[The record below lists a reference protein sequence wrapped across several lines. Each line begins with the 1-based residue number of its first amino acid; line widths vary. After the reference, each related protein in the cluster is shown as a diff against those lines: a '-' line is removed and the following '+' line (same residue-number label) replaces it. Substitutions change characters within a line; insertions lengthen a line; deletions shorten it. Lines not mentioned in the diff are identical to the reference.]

1 MWTLKNESLFYEQ
14 KTNLRNINIA
24 IAYPIHHYYKMLRY

>member
-14 KTNLRNINIA
+14 KTNLRNNIA
-24 IAYPIHHYYKMLRY
+24 TAYPIHHYYKMLRY